1 MFSKP
6 NLFVSG
12 VLHEDPPP
20 LWWPSLHEVQR
31 LEAAQHG
38 HSSGRGNISSYLLPG
53 GLWRSQEV
61 LIFIL
66 VIFPSQQFYAKLK
79 VTFSVPTDTVS
90 QELTGPGLQVGISET

>member
-1 MFSKP
+1 MRILHP
-6 NLFVSG
+6 SG
-12 VLHEDPPP
+12 GRLSMRFNDLRLHNTDT
-20 LWWPSLHEVQR
+20 VQVG
-31 LEAAQHG
+31 ET
-38 HSSGRGNISSYLLPG
+38 SSYLLFSPG
-53 GLWRSQEV
+53 VSGEV